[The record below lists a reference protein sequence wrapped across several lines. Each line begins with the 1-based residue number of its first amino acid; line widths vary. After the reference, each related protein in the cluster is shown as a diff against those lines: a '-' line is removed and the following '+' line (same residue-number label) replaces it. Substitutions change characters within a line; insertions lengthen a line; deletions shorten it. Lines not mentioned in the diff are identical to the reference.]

1 MLLKKTP
8 SLQKAPRTIWSTARN
23 VSVSRDIR
31 LYLILC
37 NIEHFSMADIDCC
50 SFQEDTRLHWAVDTS
65 SLNDTIS
72 FLQYY
77 EESYDNDYDQIRSD
91 VVNGICRGLPSDF
104 IEKSHYS
111 MADIDGRYRVTI
123 SKKVTIPWQ
132 ILMAVVP
139 KKIRD
144 STEMLT
150 PLRWMTQYPT
160 CYTMKKVMIMIWAS
174 SSQ

>member
-91 VVNGICRGLPSDF
+91 VVYGICRGLPSDF
-104 IEKSHYS
+104 
-111 MADIDGRYRVTI
+111 AI

-139 KKIRD
+139 NKIRD